1 MTRLFQELMPSQNG
15 RTDGSAN
22 DFIAEASKQGFKMN
36 VSDFFR
42 FYRMIRGKDMGAV
55 VQELRSSGAIDD
67 KTFEYLKQKAQ
78 GFLNLIR
85 MVIGK

>member
-1 MTRLFQELMPSQNG
+1 MTQLFRDMMQNSKP
-15 RTDGSAN
+15 DGTTN

-42 FYRMIRGKDMGAV
+42 FFRMVRGKDMGAV
-55 VQELRSSGAIDD
+55 VQELRSTGAIDD
-67 KTFEYLKQKAQ
+67 RTFEDLKQKAQ
-78 GFLNLIR
+78 GFLNLIK

>member
-1 MTRLFQELMPSQNG
+1 
-15 RTDGSAN
+15 
-22 DFIAEASKQGFKMN
+22 MN

-67 KTFEYLKQKAQ
+67 KTFEDLKQKAQ